1 MVSVHKKK
9 KKKTR
14 KQETD
19 EEEGQEEKL
28 ATPEPEDQI
37 IREKPSDLSED
48 NFLQLESN
56 HSGRCD
62 SSAHS
67 SFSGDVDESIQHRMV
82 ALSQP
87 ESSDTEGDATS
98 QAQLAYQTTEMVI
111 KATNEGMNHT
121 GGRNIPL
128 SSEMRTNVSKY
139 RSVVYM
145 CSTTYIC
152 MCVYMCV
159 CICVC
164 LRVCMH
170 VCQSDV
176 MVHL

>member
-1 MVSVHKKK
+1 M
-9 KKKTR
+9 
-14 KQETD
+14 
-19 EEEGQEEKL
+19 
-28 ATPEPEDQI
+28 
-37 IREKPSDLSED
+37 EKPSDLSED
-48 NFLQLESN
+48 SVPQLESN
-56 HSGRCD
+56 HSSRHN

-128 SSEMRTNVSKY
+128 SSEMRTNVSKH
-139 RSVVYM
+139 
-145 CSTTYIC
+145 IQAI
-152 MCVYMCV
+152 MCV
-159 CICVC
+159 CMCIM
-164 LRVCMH
+164 CMH
-170 VCQSDV
+170 VCV
-176 MVHL
+176 CVYV